1 MFDRYRNT
9 PTTKDQSHQRRKSG
23 TSANIKVAFQNKLIT
38 LKESFLSTVSNK
50 RQFIE
55 FLVEK
60 LREEGHTVICAKADA
75 DVLIAQTAMQ
85 DSTPTVVIGKDT
97 DLLIL
102 LIYHIKSEQAIFY
115 KSEIKGLKI
124 CNISLIKT
132 RMGNLTEY
140 ILFSHAII
148 GCETVSRVYC
158 FGKGQ
163 ALKKLKEEHILQE
176 AADTFSNPHACHRD
190 VELAGERVFLVL
202 YKMKAIHWIF
212 LDH

>member
-1 MFDRYRNT
+1 MYSNHIKKKYNKSVTIIFDGYPNT
-9 PTTKDQSHQRRKSG
+9 RTTKDQSHKRRKSG

-60 LREEGHTVICAKADA
+60 LREEGHNVICAKADA

-85 DSTPTVVIGKDT
+85 DGSPTVGIGEDT

-102 LIYHIKSEQAIFY
+102 LIYNTKSEQAIFY
-115 KSEIKGLKI
+115 KSEIKGRKT
-124 CNISLIKT
+124 CDISLIKT

-140 ILFSHAII
+140 ILFSHANI
-148 GCETVSRVYC
+148 GCDTYVKSVWLW
-158 FGKGQ
+158 KG
-163 ALKKLKEEHILQE
+163 ASIE
-176 AADTFSNPHACHRD
+176 
-190 VELAGERVFLVL
+190 
-202 YKMKAIHWIF
+202 KAEGGAYF
-212 LDH
+212 ARSC